1 MHFISMMDTTRS
13 TQNYIS
19 PENREESA
27 WSWSESFEKCC
38 QFSLSE
44 DETLQTLNRKT
55 VISYHGGEHS

>member
-1 MHFISMMDTTRS
+1 MHFIRMMDTARS

-27 WSWSESFEKCC
+27 RFLSDSSEKCC

-44 DETLQTLNRKT
+44 DETLLTLNRKT
-55 VISYHGGEHS
+55 EIGLSYHSG